1 MSRSIPSI
9 DFRLALSEAKTD
21 RQRFITEVGDA
32 LKDIGFFALT
42 NHGIPRSL
50 IDETYAQCD
59 AFFDLDET
67 TKRSYLQPE
76 IGHQRGYTAF
86 GIEHAKDTVSYTH
99 LRAHET
105 DS

>member
-9 DFRLALSEAKTD
+9 DFRLALSEDKED
-21 RQRFITEVGDA
+21 RRRFITEVGDA

-42 NHGIPRSL
+42 NHGIPSTL

-67 TKRSYLQPE
+67 VKRSYLQPE

-86 GIEHAKDTVSYTH
+86 G
-99 LRAHET
+99 
-105 DS
+105 